1 MYITKS
7 LFVNFST
14 SPHLAWRS
22 LHDKKWVYAQILE
35 AKYWAMDGLAIW
47 EEVEQAVLKLLDTRQ
62 ITAISTQWLDFSKWH
77 ASYHE
82 KTMQAL
88 DEKPAVVYQPGFVHN
103 GLFCKCDL
111 LVLNEEWQYDL
122 LEVKAKNSV
131 RKKTKDELL
140 LDDMCADISFQS
152 YVLSRVLGDKF
163 SGKCFFMHLNK
174 EYVREWEID
183 YAKLIKSDEV
193 TTELM
198 QDAQIELMI
207 EAIRK
212 LSDMTK
218 EQLDQIYPYTW
229 EDHLTYFGTP
239 AEKGSIRN
247 IPRIWRNLPELYNA
261 WIRMIDDITDEQVM
275 NMLTNKKDEPTVQSR
290 YVELRKQWGDTVID
304 NQAIKEQLSELKYP
318 LYFYDYE
325 TVSVPVPV
333 FQNSSPRQQVVVQY
347 SCHKIDADGTITH
360 TEAVIANGENDNTR
374 IIDQLI
380 QDLDNWK
387 DWTYIVR
394 YKWFENSRNKELAE
408 QYPDYKEA
416 LEAINAKTFDLMEVF
431 SKLNYFDKR
440 FAWSSSI
447 KKVLPVLT
455 DISYTDLEVSNGAI
469 ASDLLGK
476 LSKWTIEKD
485 QEDTVVTDL
494 LEYCKQDT
502 WAMVRIWEE
511 IKKVIT

>member
-1 MYITKS
+1 MITKS
-7 LFVNFST
+7 LFVNFTS

-35 AKYWAMDGLAIW
+35 AKYWSMDWFAIW
-47 EEVEQAVLKLLDTRQ
+47 EEVEQAVLKLLDTREIVK
-62 ITAISTQWLDFSKWH
+62 ITTDWLDFSNWH

-88 DEKPAVVYQPGFVHN
+88 DDKPAVVYQPWFVHD
-103 GLFCKCDL
+103 GLFCKCDVL
-111 LVLNEEWQYDL
+111 ALNEEWTYDL
-122 LEVKAKNSV
+122 LEIKAKNSV
-131 RKKTKDELL
+131 RKKTKDAPL
-140 LDDMCADISFQS
+140 LDDMSADISFQS
-152 YVLSRVLGDKF
+152 YVLTHVLWDKF

-174 EYVREWEID
+174 EFVRDGDVD
-183 YAKLIKSDEV
+183 YAELITSDNVSE
-193 TTELM
+193 ELM
-198 QDAQIELMI
+198 AYAQIELMI
-207 EAIRK
+207 DSIKK

-218 EQLDQIYPYTW
+218 EQLDTTYPYSG

-239 AEKGSIRN
+239 QEKWSVRN
-247 IPRIWRNLPELYNA
+247 IPRIWRKLPELYNA
-261 WIRMIDDITDEQVM
+261 WVKMIDDITDEQVISL
-275 NMLTNKKDEPTVQSR
+275 LTNKKDEPTVQSR
-290 YVELRKQWGDTVID
+290 YVQLRKQWENTVLD
-304 NQAIKEQLSELKYP
+304 VEAVQEQLWELSYP

-333 FQNSSPRQQVVVQY
+333 FQKSSPRQQVVVQY

-360 TEAVIANGENDNTR
+360 TEAVINNGENDNLR

-380 QDLDNWK
+380 TDLNEWK
-387 DWTYIVR
+387 DWTHIVR

-408 QYPDYKEA
+408 LYPPYKEA

-431 SKLNYFDKR
+431 SKLNYFDNR
-440 FAWSSSI
+440 FAGSSSI

-455 DISYTDLEVSNGAI
+455 DISYSDLEVSNGGV
-469 ASDLLGK
+469 ASWLLWK
-476 LSKWTIEKD
+476 LAKWEIEATEEEKII
-485 QEDTVVTDL
+485 TDL

-511 IKKVIT
+511 VKKKL